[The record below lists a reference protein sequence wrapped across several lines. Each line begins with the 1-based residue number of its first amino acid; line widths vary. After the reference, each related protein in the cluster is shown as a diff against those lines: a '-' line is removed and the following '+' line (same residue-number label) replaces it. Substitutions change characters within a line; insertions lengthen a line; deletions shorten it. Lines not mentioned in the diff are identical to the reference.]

1 MARGIGEQPSRS
13 AGEIIRRIDY
23 PATKRDFVEAAA
35 DEEAP
40 ADIINFFNSL
50 PDRTY
55 TDPDDVRRQ
64 FAEAD
69 ARFGMWGAPDED
81 IHHRGDIGREMNEPA
96 GGPTS
101 HP

>member
-1 MARGIGEQPSRS
+1 MAFGIGERPGNS
-13 AGEIIRRIDY
+13 AGEIIQRVDY
-23 PATKRDFVEAAA
+23 PATKQDLVEAAA

-40 ADIINFFNSL
+40 PDTINFFNSL

-55 TDPDDVRRQ
+55 SDPDDVRRE

-69 ARFGMWGAPDED
+69 ARFGMWGARDED
-81 IHHRGDIGREMNEPA
+81 INHRGDIGREMNEPR
-96 GGPTS
+96 GGHIS

>member
-1 MARGIGEQPSRS
+1 MARGIGERPGKS
-13 AGEIIRRIDY
+13 AGEIIQRVDY
-23 PATKRDFVEAAA
+23 PATKQDFVTAAA

-40 ADIINFFNSL
+40 TDIINFFNQL

-55 TDPDDVRRQ
+55 SDPDDVRRE

-69 ARFGMWGAPDED
+69 ARFGMWGASDDE
-81 IHHRGDIGREMNEPA
+81 IHHRGDIGREMNEPK
-96 GGPTS
+96 GGPMS